1 MSIEMQKE
9 KRIRAK
15 RLLFAGTDSSKE
27 MPITE
32 VDKSSH
38 KLNTGAMLE
47 TIYDQIYREESSPEG
62 GPGRSITLAE
72 YGRLNEI
79 SVEQF
84 QMSARA
90 FVDQMLTDRKFI
102 DKERECSESR
112 PFSDALEILK
122 SNEYLCEK
130 IKNQYGHSSKG
141 SLTSRMSEK
150 VVLKPNS
157 KDTKYSENVSCHCSL
172 LQFHNRSSSKLPN
185 VKSTSF
191 SFSEMK
197 RKLEYSFGQTR
208 KETYQPLMGVTTV
221 ERSHSKMSSG
231 DESPCRRMNTRNSVN
246 SSIGAKL
253 KDKNQGLKSSCLSE
267 NSCMNEPMC
276 NKSNPSSIQGTRKL
290 DVILE
295 AKMHLSARLETLNA
309 IETSTSKRCPKT
321 LGQILSSPE
330 YDVLLSSLSRKKEKG
345 SVSAQMRLS
354 PSGNS
359 LASCQNR
366 KGKQKKYVTPFRRN
380 EEARSSDNF
389 RNYDST
395 LEILEANTNF
405 SLIESPDTEVHE
417 NIGFA
422 AVDLKSTG
430 TIMMVELESIPNH
443 EFTRTSE
450 GPSELSSTDVSGTMQ
465 KNNRIELLEEDGNT
479 THLRSDSPSVPDYS
493 PWTPLSTYRLDD
505 STKDRD
511 EHPSPVSVLEPF
523 FMEDANSPPSIILRR
538 GKYDIK

>member
-1 MSIEMQKE
+1 MSIQMQKE

-32 VDKSSH
+32 LDKSSN

-47 TIYDQIYREESSPEG
+47 TIYDQIYREDSSPEG

-72 YGRLNEI
+72 YDRLNEI

-90 FVDQMLTDRKFI
+90 FVDQMLMDQKFI
-102 DKERECSESR
+102 NKEWECSESR

-122 SNEYLCEK
+122 SNEDLHEK

-150 VVLKPNS
+150 VVVLKPNS

-172 LQFHNRSSSKLPN
+172 LQFHNRSSSKVPN

-197 RKLEYSFGQTR
+197 RKLKYSFGQTR

-221 ERSHSKMSSG
+221 ERSHSKMTSG
-231 DESPCRRMNTRNSVN
+231 DESPCRHMDTRNSVN
-246 SSIGAKL
+246 SSVGAKL

-309 IETSTSKRCPKT
+309 IETSTSKRCPKI

-345 SVSAQMRLS
+345 SVSAQMRFS

-359 LASCQNR
+359 LASFQNR
-366 KGKQKKYVTPFRRN
+366 KEKQKKYVTPFRQN

-395 LEILEANTNF
+395 LEILEANKNF

-430 TIMMVELESIPNH
+430 TSL
-443 EFTRTSE
+443 F
-450 GPSELSSTDVSGTMQ
+450 Q
-465 KNNRIELLEEDGNT
+465 
-479 THLRSDSPSVPDYS
+479 
-493 PWTPLSTYRLDD
+493 
-505 STKDRD
+505 
-511 EHPSPVSVLEPF
+511 
-523 FMEDANSPPSIILRR
+523 
-538 GKYDIK
+538 